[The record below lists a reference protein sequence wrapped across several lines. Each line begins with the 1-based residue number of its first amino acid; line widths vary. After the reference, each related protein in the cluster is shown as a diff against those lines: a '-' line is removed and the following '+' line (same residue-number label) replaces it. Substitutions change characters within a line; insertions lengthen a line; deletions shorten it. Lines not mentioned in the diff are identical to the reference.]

1 MKDEIKIKTD
11 DKPANFI
18 EGVDY
23 YFENGLMILTA
34 YFLSKRGSCCDNG
47 CRNCP
52 YEKTKDKIY
61 NK

>member
-1 MKDEIKIKTD
+1 
-11 DKPANFI
+11 
-18 EGVDY
+18 
-23 YFENGLMILTA
+23 MILTA